1 MWISGFGDVPLAIL
15 LAHDGTVITM
25 ERQTRSELFDSQIN
39 SHRAGIGL
47 FACKGWLLTDFEEQS
62 PDALRIFPPLL
73 HHPTVSKTLTGCYQV
88 KTKTIAPKIPI
99 LLNDSPMLTAVV

>member
-47 FACKGWLLTDFEEQS
+47 FVCKGWLLADFEEQS

-73 HHPTVSKTLTGCYQV
+73 HHRHSGLGFP
-88 KTKTIAPKIPI
+88 IIPSI
-99 LLNDSPMLTAVV
+99 SLVIKCPSSPPWFTDVAIMAI